1 MSKVKKAS
9 INKLKTFK
17 TAFGE
22 NCDVFSNN
30 SFEIIPRI
38 KEDKIFEKNEPQIP
52 TVNQQNGAKFVTLEQ
67 LLRLVQTCD
76 FY

>member
-30 SFEIIPRI
+30 SYEVVPKI
-38 KEDKIFEKNEPQIP
+38 KEDRMLQKNYTQLADVGQKNKE
-52 TVNQQNGAKFVTLEQ
+52 VAVTLEQ
-67 LLRLVQTCD
+67 LIALVY
-76 FY
+76 F

>member
-9 INKLKTFK
+9 IKKLKSFK

-30 SFEIIPRI
+30 SFEIVPRI
-38 KEDKIFEKNEPQIP
+38 KEDNILKRNKSNMTDVF
-52 TVNQQNGAKFVTLEQ
+52 QQNEGFFLALKQFIK
-67 LLRLVQTCD
+67 LVKALNC
-76 FY
+76 